1 MLTTGTAM
9 TPRRRRK
16 GTRGMSTI
24 EVFAGATLSL
34 MILGVATSFFTAQ
47 QRALQVQT
55 TFTDSQNVTRV
66 FTDLLGRELRQ
77 ASYDPTDADQGGSVA
92 GSAGAIAD
100 TADPAWCPG
109 TDQAI
114 TIATTS
120 SIRFKSD
127 LNGDGDT
134 NDPGED
140 VYYYLTGNTIQRQD
154 GTQNPVTLV
163 TGVPNVGLTLKYY
176 NGSNPPVELVP
187 SGGTL
192 SAGQRDCV
200 AKVLINVQAS
210 LPSPDPTSSMPL
222 LSTAQTE
229 VAIRNRSQNN
239 F

>member
-1 MLTTGTAM
+1 MRNTNTIL
-9 TPRRRRK
+9 RRRRK
-16 GTRGMSTI
+16 GTRGMSTM

-34 MILGVATSFFTAQ
+34 AILGIATSFFTAQ
-47 QRALQVQT
+47 QRALAVQT

-66 FTDLLGRELRQ
+66 FTDLLSRELRQ

-92 GSAGAIAD
+92 LSAGAIAD
-100 TADPAWCPG
+100 APGPNCPG

-120 SIRFKSD
+120 AIRFKSD

-134 NDPGED
+134 SDAGED
-140 VYYYLTGNTIQRQD
+140 VYYYLSGNTIQRQD
-154 GTQNPVTLV
+154 GTQTPVTLV
-163 TGVPNVGLTLKYY
+163 TGVPNVGLTLRYFD
-176 NGSNPPVELVP
+176 GSNPPVEILPVSGAVP
-187 SGGTL
+187 
-192 SAGQRDCV
+192 AGKRDCI

-210 LPSPDPTSSMPL
+210 LPSPDPTSTMPL

-229 VAIRNRSQNN
+229 IAIRNRSQNN